1 MTPTQPTPATRP
13 AAPGA
18 GEPLVE
24 FVRTKRGA
32 ASGVLGALAVVFLG
46 FAVFF
51 ALKAFGTA
59 AAPADKD
66 KAAEKANPDNPLEL
80 PKPAGDP
87 ANLKRGDFNVGW
99 MSCMLAFLVASLGA
113 LWLSARDVRDRT
125 EDQKRTEARLL
136 VLGIGQGLGAVTM
149 LAGLALLYRWS
160 DSFTKWLETSDT
172 DELRWVLIPLMTII
186 TGVGLVFV
194 AIQPARAE
202 ERSNATVRRIVYG
215 SNFFLTFLL
224 LVVAFVG
231 FNVVVAAKVSNKLD
245 TTATGFY
252 EISESTKQLLAGLK
266 EPVNAYLITAEEG
279 TRQSTEDMRQ
289 LLMTAQDASRGN
301 LRVKFLDAVAN
312 RSELRTLVG
321 KYPQLSLTLEK
332 VDVGAALLLTAGE
345 DEKRSAVVPDTEF
358 TTTVDRRPV
367 FQGEPRLFRE
377 LVALSNTDGKPVVY
391 FTQSNGELSIDPA
404 AEAPDDRKAT
414 RLRAYLEKNYME
426 VRPLAFPLENPT
438 VPADAAAVVVA
449 GPRSPLAPAAAEALK
464 KYVTDKGKKGRLL
477 VLAGAAPGPNNQ
489 GMAKTGLE
497 DLLTTL
503 NVRLG
508 DKFVYSIPQDRRQDF
523 RQTIAG
529 ITNVA
534 VAAKNEVAVTMMKVS
549 PAVML
554 ELPRE
559 VAAAGPNS
567 DYQPLPL
574 LVTDGITWLEDD
586 RVDEAQIEQVVEQ
599 LNNRAVQIRKNVM
612 EGGRPVAALV
622 SQGAAPAGRGAPPT
636 GGTPVAAV
644 YGNAQFVSDAVGRR
658 MSPDAAPLT
667 YKLVGVT
674 LDWLRDRPS
683 VFGSDMEGKKYA
695 EYQFPQASTV
705 DTTRALYFPLA
716 LTFLTVVGL
725 GTAVWFVRRK

>member
-1 MTPTQPTPATRP
+1 MTPTQPNPVT
-13 AAPGA
+13 PGA

-24 FVRTKRGA
+24 FVRAKRGA
-32 ASGVLGALAVVFLG
+32 AAGVLGALAVVLLG
-46 FAVFF
+46 FTVFF

-66 KAAEKANPDNPLEL
+66 KAAEKASPDNPLEPPKL
-80 PKPAGDP
+80 PGDP
-87 ANLKRGDFNVGW
+87 ANLQRGDLNVGW
-99 MSCMLAFLVASLGA
+99 VSCLLGFLVSSLGA
-113 LWLSARDVRDRT
+113 LWLSARDVRDT
-125 EDQKRTEARLL
+125 TDAAKRTEARYL
-136 VLGIGQGLGAVTM
+136 VLAVGLGLGAVMM

-160 DSFTKWLETSDT
+160 DSLTKWLDTSDM
-172 DELRWVLIPLMTII
+172 DELRWVLVPLMTII

-202 ERSNATVRRIVYG
+202 ERNSAVARRVVYG

-224 LVVAFVG
+224 LLVAFVG
-231 FNVVVAAKVSNKLD
+231 FNVVVAAKVPNKLD
-245 TTATGFY
+245 VTATGFY
-252 EISESTKQLLAGLK
+252 ELSERTKQFLAGLK
-266 EPVNAYLITAEEG
+266 EPVNAYLITSEEG
-279 TRQSTEDMRQ
+279 TRHATDDMRQ
-289 LLMTAQDASRGN
+289 LLMIAGDASRGN

-332 VDVGAALLLTAGE
+332 VDVGAALLLTTGE
-345 DEKRSAVVPDTEF
+345 DEKRSAVIPDTEF
-358 TTTVDRRPV
+358 STTVDRRQV
-367 FQGEPRLFRE
+367 FQGEARLYRE
-377 LVALSNTDGKPVVY
+377 LVALADTEGKPVVY

-404 AEAPDDRKAT
+404 AEAQDDRKAT

-426 VRPLAFPLENPT
+426 VRPLTFPLDNPT

-464 KYVTDKGKKGRLL
+464 KYVTDKTKKGKLL

-508 DKFVYSIPQDRRQDF
+508 EKFVYSIPQDRRQDF

-534 VAAKNEVAVTMMKVS
+534 VASKNEVAVTMMKVS

-559 VAAAGPNS
+559 VSAAGPNA

-574 LVTDGITWLEDD
+574 LVTDGITWVEED

-599 LNNRAVQIRKNVM
+599 LNNRAVQVRKNVM
-612 EGGRPVAALV
+612 EGGRAVAALV
-622 SQGAAPAGRGAPPT
+622 SQGAAPAGRGAPPS

-644 YGNAQFVSDAVGRR
+644 YGNAHFVSDAVGRR
-658 MSPDAAPLT
+658 MSPDSAPLT

-674 LDWLRDRPS
+674 LDWLRGRPS
-683 VFGSDMEGKKYA
+683 IAGSEIEGKTYA

-716 LTFLTVVGL
+716 LTFLSVVGL